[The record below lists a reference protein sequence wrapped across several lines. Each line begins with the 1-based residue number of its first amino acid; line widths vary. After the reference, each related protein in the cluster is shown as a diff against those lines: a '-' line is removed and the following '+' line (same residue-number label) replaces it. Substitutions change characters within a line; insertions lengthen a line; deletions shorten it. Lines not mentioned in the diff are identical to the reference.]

1 MPGLAE
7 AHFAATGKLDRGDC
21 TPSLLSHGIRE
32 FGALGLQILHGVVD
46 LVGHQVQ
53 LITRFAVRRVNGDF
67 GRRRRENQLTV
78 SGVDGT

>member
-32 FGALGLQILHGVVD
+32 FGALGLQIL
-46 LVGHQVQ
+46 GHQVQ